1 MVEMIINRA
10 NSLFVMISALLLL
23 HYCVEMQVAAVEL
36 NQTQFQEQRE
46 LVKQTQKSHTKFI
59 DDYDE
64 EKEEYKT
71 EADKKDEEA

>member
-1 MVEMIINRA
+1 
-10 NSLFVMISALLLL
+10 
-23 HYCVEMQVAAVEL
+23 MQVAAVEL